1 MTYSAEACSG
11 AHGGPASSS
20 SVKAIT
26 AWQFRSWYGS
36 AAVEPFTD
44 TAPRILI
51 LEPDNK
57 VRSTLLRYAVKGW
70 QGAAVQSTSG
80 TLADAL
86 SDLARLKT
94 FDVLI
99 VGCDF
104 SKDGTVEN
112 PTLQALRA
120 VAADPSNPAVVLVTS
135 KGSEYTAV
143 QAVKSG
149 AFDYVPKSLLGREQI
164 LSAVQ
169 RAMLHRSGLLG
180 NRSGTVTGV
189 VRLFGYDMRRCLAT
203 RDSVSVHVAF
213 SAERGKEVVL
223 KVLHRGRGAL
233 SRDANFEQ
241 LVGEFKL
248 LYDIDDR
255 AVADIYDF
263 RVTSQYCYIAMEYF
277 PLGHL
282 GTQLDSRLPPAE
294 ALHYGR
300 EIAHALSIIH
310 TAGVIHRD
318 LKPGNIMLREDDSVA
333 LIDFGISQALSA
345 AKAETEHVGREI
357 AGTPYYIS
365 PEQAAGAAADERAD
379 LYSLGVILYQMLTG
393 EKPYVGATTDE
404 ILERHRKAAVPTLP
418 AELAAYQPLTNKLLA
433 KDPSQRFGS
442 AREVLEAL
450 QQHDAAAADE
460 SADAAPEPAAAA
472 S

>member
-1 MTYSAEACSG
+1 MIA
-11 AHGGPASSS
+11 
-20 SVKAIT
+20 VT
-26 AWQFRSWYGS
+26 ATQSRNCYGS
-36 AAVEPFTD
+36 GAVEPFRD
-44 TAPRILI
+44 NAPRILI
-51 LEPDNK
+51 LEPDSK

-80 TLADAL
+80 TLVDAL
-86 SDLARLKT
+86 GDLERLKT
-94 FDVLI
+94 FDVLL

-104 SKDGTVEN
+104 SQDGTAEN

-120 VAADPSNPAVVLVTS
+120 IAADPSNPSVVLLTT

-143 QAVKSG
+143 QAIKSG
-149 AFDYVPKSLLGREQI
+149 AFDYVPKALLGREQV

-169 RAMLHRSGLLG
+169 RAMLHRKGLLG
-180 NRSGTVTGV
+180 LRDGTVTGV

-233 SRDANFEQ
+233 SRDANFER
-241 LVGEFKL
+241 LVTEFKL
-248 LYDIDDR
+248 LYDIDDH
-255 AVADIYDF
+255 AVAEIYDF

-282 GTQLDSRLPPAE
+282 GTQLDTRLAPVE
-294 ALHYGR
+294 ALHYAR
-300 EIAHALSIIH
+300 EIAHGLSIIH

-318 LKPGNIMLREDDSVA
+318 LKPGNLMLRHDDSVA
-333 LIDFGISQALSA
+333 LIDFGISHSA
-345 AKAETEHVGREI
+345 HVVRNAPDGAPQEI
-357 AGTPYYIS
+357 AGTPYYMS
-365 PEQAAGAAADERAD
+365 PEQAAGAATDERAD

-393 EKPYVGATTDE
+393 EKPYVGTTTDE
-404 ILERHRKAAVPTLP
+404 ILEQHRNAALP
-418 AELAAYQPLTNKLLA
+418 VLGAELAVYQPLLNKLLA

-450 QQHDAAAADE
+450 EQTPAPAAD
-460 SADAAPEPAAAA
+460 AVPALA

>member
-1 MTYSAEACSG
+1 
-11 AHGGPASSS
+11 
-20 SVKAIT
+20 VKAVT
-26 AWQFRSWYGS
+26 AQQFRSWYGS
-36 AAVEPFTD
+36 SAVEPFAD

-57 VRSTLLRYAVKGW
+57 VRSNLLRYAVKGW
-70 QGAAVQSTSG
+70 HGAAVQSTSG
-80 TLADAL
+80 TLADAI

-104 SKDGTVEN
+104 SKDGTAEN

-120 VAADPSNPAVVLVTS
+120 VAADPRNPAVILVTS

-149 AFDYVPKSLLGREQI
+149 AFDYVPKALLGREQI

-169 RAMLHRSGLLG
+169 RAMLHRNGLLG
-180 NRSGTVTGV
+180 NRSGAVTGV

-213 SAERGKEVVL
+213 SAERSKEVVL

-233 SRDANFEQ
+233 SRDANFER

-248 LYDIDDR
+248 LYDIDDP
-255 AVADIYDF
+255 AVAEIYDF

-282 GTQLDSRLPPAE
+282 GTQIDRRRAPAE
-294 ALHYGR
+294 ALHYAR
-300 EIAHALSIIH
+300 EIANALSIIH

-318 LKPGNIMLREDDSVA
+318 LKPGNIMLRENDSVA

-345 AKAETEHVGREI
+345 AKAEPGQKDREI

-393 EKPYVGATTDE
+393 AKPYVGATTDE
-404 ILERHRKAAVPTLP
+404 ILEQHRNAAVPTLP
-418 AELAAYQPLTNKLLA
+418 VELAPYQPLTNKLLA
-433 KDPSQRFGS
+433 KDPAQRFGS

-450 QQHDAAAADE
+450 QQHDTAATRQGADSAAE
-460 SADAAPEPAAAA
+460 PVAALAA